1 MRVGVIMGGVSS
13 EREVSRMTGKEMAVH
28 LDRRKY
34 EVLPIEISRREE
46 LIDKVREID
55 FALLALHG
63 AFGEDGTVQGVLET
77 LGIPYSGS
85 GVLASSLCMDKDL
98 SKRLLRAEGI
108 ATPDWVCLE
117 RSSWSEA
124 SAASGGSRGNGS
136 PDSALAYPLFV
147 KPNGGGSSIGVR
159 RVDDEGELRAAL
171 EEAFRWDRSVVVE
184 SMVHGQEI
192 TCSVLGGELL
202 PILGIR
208 ANGAAWFDYRAKYS
222 VGGAEEQPIVLPSE
236 VEARVRDM
244 ALACYRMLKCGV
256 YARID
261 MILKD
266 GVPCVLEVNTLP
278 GMTATSL
285 LPKSALAAGITYAE
299 LLDRIIG
306 LSLLERRGGAASFL
320 AEPPIQAAPA
330 TKEAVRQAIP
340 TLEEVV
346 KKAAPALKKA
356 VRQAIPA
363 SEEAEK
369 QAIPALKEAS
379 WPKPFPED
387 GKIRLEVLS

>member
-1 MRVGVIMGGVSS
+1 M
-13 EREVSRMTGKEMAVH
+13 
-28 LDRRKY
+28 
-34 EVLPIEISRREE
+34 
-46 LIDKVREID
+46 
-55 FALLALHG
+55 
-63 AFGEDGTVQGVLET
+63 
-77 LGIPYSGS
+77 
-85 GVLASSLCMDKDL
+85 
-98 SKRLLRAEGI
+98 
-108 ATPDWVCLE
+108 
-117 RSSWSEA
+117 
-124 SAASGGSRGNGS
+124 
-136 PDSALAYPLFV
+136 
-147 KPNGGGSSIGVR
+147 R

-222 VGGAEEQPIVLPSE
+222 VGGAEEQPVVLPSE

-285 LPKSALAAGITYAE
+285 LPKSALAAGISYAE

-320 AEPPIQAAPA
+320 AEPPYRRHQL
-330 TKEAVRQAIP
+330 R
-340 TLEEVV
+340 
-346 KKAAPALKKA
+346 KK
-356 VRQAIPA
+356 R
-363 SEEAEK
+363 
-369 QAIPALKEAS
+369 
-379 WPKPFPED
+379 
-387 GKIRLEVLS
+387 